1 MNPKKKRVFDIL
13 QIGVKNDKASRI
25 FDYVLVVVIVT
36 NIAVMVLETFEP
48 LQEYFGV
55 FRIIEIV
62 CILFFTVEYVLR
74 IWTADLLYPELS
86 GINEAYL
93 EDHVHK
99 DGDPAFYADHDSYDV
114 GKRKARWKFITSF
127 DGIVELFTILPLS
140 FLSGFVVFR
149 MLRVVRIFHL
159 FRLNAKYDSFNV
171 ITDVLKEKK
180 NQILSSTF
188 ILLVLM
194 LSASLCMYSAE
205 HEAQPEVFTDAFSGL
220 WWAVSTVL
228 TVGYGDMYPVTVAG
242 KVMAIIIAILGVGV
256 VAIPTGIIS
265 AGFVEHYNRMQREAF
280 RGKETVTLNAA
291 PDSGIIGYGM
301 ARLDKEYGI
310 SPLVIIRDGCV
321 VIPTDDIKVQTG
333 DILVYYDEN

>member
-1 MNPKKKRVFDIL
+1 MVSKMNPKKKRIFDIL

-36 NIAVMVLETFEP
+36 NIAIMVLETFEP

-74 IWTADLLYPELS
+74 IWTADLLYPE
-86 GINEAYL
+86 
-93 EDHVHK
+93 DK
-99 DGDPAFYADHDSYDV
+99 KP
-114 GKRKARWKFITSF
+114 RWRFITSF

-228 TVGYGDMYPVTVAG
+228 TVGYGDMYPITIAG
-242 KVMAIIIAILGVGV
+242 KIMAIIIAILGVGV

-280 RGKETVTLNAA
+280 RGKETITLNAA
-291 PDSGIIGYGM
+291 PDSGIIGYDM

-321 VIPTDDIKVQTG
+321 VIPTDDISVQTG
-333 DILVYYDEN
+333 DTLVYYDEN